1 MKPILFALLAVLMLS
16 TTSVNAQ
23 TAKTL
28 KKVLELKI
36 PAEGGANGASVAWHP
51 GLKKYYAA
59 IAGNVSFPLSVF
71 DATGKC
77 LSPAEQETLFDI
89 RGLWYY
95 PKLKT
100 IQMNGYNE
108 FGWAEYKLNN
118 DGLPT
123 DIKEL
128 YPGVN
133 QPNENCAGSF
143 SPKAN
148 VVYFFNEEGNLD
160 AYDYGTAEYLETKD
174 LFLGSKNEDD
184 FTDNSD
190 VLENYN
196 STTAVFT
203 GIPKAEIGVLNVTD
217 KQIELYN
224 VGTGYLTQR
233 LKLPET
239 APANNWL
246 NFAFCNSIYWL
257 FDKESRVWEGYK

>member
-1 MKPILFALLAVLMLS
+1 MKQIILFFTCLLVSGIL
-16 TTSVNAQ
+16 TINAQ

-36 PAEGGANGASVAWHP
+36 PGEGGANGASVAWHP

-59 IAGNVSFPLSVF
+59 VAGNVSFPLSVF
-71 DATGKC
+71 DAAGKC
-77 LSPAEQETLFDI
+77 LSPAEQEALFDI

-118 DGLPT
+118 NDLPA

-128 YPGVN
+128 YPGMN

-174 LFLGSKNEDD
+174 LYLGSKNDDD

-196 STTAVFT
+196 ITTAVFT
-203 GIPKAEIGVLNVTD
+203 GIPKAEIGVLNVAD

-224 VGTGYLTQR
+224 VGTGYLTQI

-239 APANNWL
+239 APANEWL
-246 NFAFCNSIYWL
+246 NFAYSNSIYWL